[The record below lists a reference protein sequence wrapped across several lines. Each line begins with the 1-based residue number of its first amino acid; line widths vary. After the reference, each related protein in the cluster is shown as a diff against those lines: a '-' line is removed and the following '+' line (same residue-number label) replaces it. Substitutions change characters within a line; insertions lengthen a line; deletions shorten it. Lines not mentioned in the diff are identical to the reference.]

1 MPNFLLKASGLS
13 VIRNGR
19 HILQNAGLTLEAGK
33 IVTLIGPN
41 GAGKTTLVRSVL
53 GLIKVDQ
60 GVIEK
65 APDLRIGYMPQKL
78 HIDASLPLT
87 VTRFLALGGKP
98 RVNLD
103 EILRLT
109 GITQLVS
116 MPMQSLSGGETQ
128 RVLLARALLRDP
140 QLLVLDEPVQGVDVT
155 GQSALYALINDIRR
169 TRHCGVLLVSHD
181 LHLVMATTDTVI
193 CLNQHICCHG
203 HPEQVTADPA
213 YLALFGEQFA
223 AGQPSPQV
231 ALYTHHHDH
240 QHDVHGN
247 VIKGAVPKTESL
259 IQTHSGQ
266 CGDHCEHDHHA

>member
-1 MPNFLLKASGLS
+1 VSDYLLKAAGLS

-19 HILQNAGLTLEAGK
+19 HILQNADITLEAGK

-53 GLIKVDQ
+53 GLIQTDAGTITKL
-60 GVIEK
+60 
-65 APDLRIGYMPQKL
+65 PDLRIGYMPQKL

-98 RVNLD
+98 RADLE

-109 GITQLVS
+109 GIIHLVN
-116 MPMQSLSGGETQ
+116 MPMQALSGGETQ

-140 QLLVLDEPVQGVDVT
+140 QLLVLDEPVQGVDIN
-155 GQSALYALINDIRR
+155 GQSALYALINEIRR

-203 HPEQVTADPA
+203 HPEQVTNDPA
-213 YLALFGEQFA
+213 YLALFGEA
-223 AGQPSPQV
+223 AGAAASQV
-231 ALYTHHHDH
+231 AIYTHHHDH
-240 QHDVHGN
+240 QHDAHGN
-247 VIKGAVPKTESL
+247 VIKAASATAAGSL
-259 IQTHSGQ
+259 IRTHAGQ
-266 CGDHCEHDHHA
+266 CGGHCEHDHHA